1 MRPTLK
7 RQQKEPNYQFSMR
20 LPIKAHPGVTEES
33 SINQMQ
39 KKSDQF
45 HTSIGDLAPEE
56 ENSHSKYVIQEA

>member
-1 MRPTLK
+1 MP
-7 RQQKEPNYQFSMR
+7 

-33 SINQMQ
+33 SINKIQ
-39 KKSDQF
+39 KKSDEF